1 MRFGVLGTG
10 FWAREIHAASLAE
23 HPDAELVG
31 VWGRDLAK
39 AKALGAQFDVQ
50 GYDDLDALLT
60 QVDAVSFA
68 VPPDVQVPVAIHAA
82 EGGKH
87 LLLEKPIALTLEDA

>member
-10 FWAREIHAASLAE
+10 FWARVVHATALAS

-39 AKALGAQFDVQ
+39 AKALGAEFDVA
-50 GYDDLDALLT
+50 GYDDLDQLLA
-60 QVDAVSFA
+60 QCDAVSISL
-68 VPPDVQVPVAIHAA
+68 PVKCWHRVRFPRTGSRDSVCREAA
-82 EGGKH
+82 PVDPS
-87 LLLEKPIALTLEDA
+87 LQP